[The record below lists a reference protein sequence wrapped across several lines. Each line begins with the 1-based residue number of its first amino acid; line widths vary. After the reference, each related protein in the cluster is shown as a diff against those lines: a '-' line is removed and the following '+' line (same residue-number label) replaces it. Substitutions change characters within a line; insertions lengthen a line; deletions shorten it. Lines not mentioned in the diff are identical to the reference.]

1 MTQGSLPFKYEE
13 EKKFFGSTSLT
24 GLLIFLDLLH
34 KMGFVQMVNRNLH
47 AKADKQGWRDVQFL
61 ISLLLLNISGG
72 DCVDDIKLM
81 EADDGLSRIMKHLE
95 HRHAFGRRRQ
105 KLKSQWRNGRKNAFP
120 SPSAIFRYLLL
131 FHNACQEIVRQEVK
145 ENQEIKAF
153 IPAGNEHL
161 IGLGGINKDM
171 LEFFQLNR
179 PCSTATIDMDAT
191 LVESQKKDA
200 LYGYKNYKCYQP
212 LNAWWWEQ
220 DYTIYTEFRDG
231 NVPAGFD
238 QKRVFQ
244 ETLSCL
250 PDGVETVYLRSDSAG
265 YQHNLLRYC
274 ELGENKRFGRIE
286 FAIGCDVVDEFK
298 KAVYEVE
305 ESDWHKIYKVVNGVV
320 EETGQEWA
328 ELCYVPNEISRS
340 KKGPDY
346 RYIGIREL
354 VKQRE
359 LPGMEEEC
367 QKNLPFP
374 NMKINGNRYKLSGLV
389 TNMNWYVGCII
400 DWYRERCGNSEHVH
414 GEMKEWFGGGQLPS
428 GKFGANAAWWWI
440 MVLALNLT
448 SMLKC
453 LALTKKWK
461 RSRMKRIRYWLINV
475 PGRVIFESKEL
486 IVRLTRGH
494 PVFDILV
501 AVRQRILLLVA
512 GKLSPG

>member
-13 EKKFFGSTSLT
+13 EKKDFGSTSLT

-34 KMGFVQMVNRNLH
+34 KMGFVQMVNRHLH

-61 ISLLLLNISGG
+61 VSLLLLNISGG

-95 HRHAFGRRRQ
+95 LRHAFGRRRQ
-105 KLKSQWRNGRKNAFP
+105 KLKSQCRNGRKNVFP

-131 FHNACQEIVRQEVK
+131 FHNACQEVLRQEVK

-200 LYGYKNYKCYQP
+200 LYGYKSYKCYQP
-212 LNAWWWEQ
+212 LNAWWW
-220 DYTIYTEFRDG
+220 
-231 NVPAGFD
+231 
-238 QKRVFQ
+238 
-244 ETLSCL
+244 
-250 PDGVETVYLRSDSAG
+250 
-265 YQHNLLRYC
+265 
-274 ELGENKRFGRIE
+274 
-286 FAIGCDVVDEFK
+286 
-298 KAVYEVE
+298 
-305 ESDWHKIYKVVNGVV
+305 
-320 EETGQEWA
+320 
-328 ELCYVPNEISRS
+328 
-340 KKGPDY
+340 
-346 RYIGIREL
+346 
-354 VKQRE
+354 
-359 LPGMEEEC
+359 
-367 QKNLPFP
+367 
-374 NMKINGNRYKLSGLV
+374 
-389 TNMNWYVGCII
+389 
-400 DWYRERCGNSEHVH
+400 
-414 GEMKEWFGGGQLPS
+414 
-428 GKFGANAAWWWI
+428 I
-440 MVLALNLT
+440 MLLALNLT

-494 PVFDILV
+494 PVFDMLV
-501 AVRQRILLLVA
+501 AARQRILQL
-512 GKLSPG
+512 GPGTLSPG